1 MREQR
6 LPLISVSLRSAFL
19 FDQRFSSISVSLRST
34 FPFDKRFPSIRVSI
48 WYAFP
53 FDQRFSSINVSLRS
67 AFLFD
72 QRVPCVKSDVT
83 ISVQVH
89 FGKILKCSCNLRK
102 TLITTTLN
110 SFISLNIYDITIK
123 LRQSIHRITI
133 FRMIK
138 TWFLVACDL

>member
-1 MREQR
+1 MQKSWSLSRIIHHDKRNKINFNSECSNSVSLRSVFPFDQR
-6 LPLISVSLRSAFL
+6 FPSISVSLRSAFL
-19 FDQRFSSISVSLRST
+19 FDQRFPSISVSL
-34 FPFDKRFPSIRVSI
+34 
-48 WYAFP
+48 
-53 FDQRFSSINVSLRS
+53 QS

-83 ISVQVH
+83 KSVQVH
-89 FGKILKCSCNLRK
+89 FGKILKCSGNLRK

-110 SFISLNIYDITIK
+110 SYISLNIYDTTIK

-138 TWFLVACDL
+138 T